1 MAALAGERCH
11 PERPTNGGPGRQ
23 VVDAVRFDVDPE
35 PGQLVLFP
43 SWLAH
48 RALPYD
54 GVAERIVVSFNARVH
69 DARGSDRRHGYAPA

>member
-1 MAALAGERCH
+1 VTLPVGQHALWPTPLGVHRHSDAA
-11 PERPTNGGPGRQ
+11 P
-23 VVDAVRFDVDPE
+23 VDVDPE

-54 GVAERIVVSFNARVH
+54 GAAERIVVSFNASVH